1 MRWKVGGLLI
11 VASVVLMVIT
21 SAEAIK
27 KITPLSLHE
36 GRLVAQ
42 SLGFLLTETVL
53 VLVFLAG
60 RRLWRR
66 SPAELAE
73 AVAVARTKHPR
84 PWSLYL
90 YLGGAFLVAMF
101 ATFLPVWVGFP
112 RPLYLLIEGPWVFI
126 SAILAF
132 CVLPRLGSIID
143 GRTMFTATHVLY
155 FMALFYPLYRI
166 STMDRV
172 AEVAR
177 YQRMKVVLVLFMII
191 HLSAAAVYAIW

>member
-1 MRWKVGGLLI
+1 VRWKIGGLLI

-21 SAEAIK
+21 STEAIK
-27 KITPLSLHE
+27 RVTPLSLHE
-36 GRLVAQ
+36 GRVMAR
-42 SLGFLLTETVL
+42 SLGFLLTETLL

-73 AVAVARTKHPR
+73 AVAAARVKRPR

-101 ATFLPVWVGFP
+101 ATFLPAWLGFP
-112 RPLYLLIEGPWVFI
+112 RPLYFLIEGPCVFI

-132 CVLPRLGSIID
+132 CVLPRLGSILNGEGVFVAI
-143 GRTMFTATHVLY
+143 HVLY
-155 FMALFYPLYRI
+155 FLALFYPLYRM
-166 STMDRV
+166 STTDRV
-172 AEVAR
+172 AEAVR

-191 HLSAAAVYAIW
+191 HLSTAGVCIIW